1 MFTRGRSKDRT
12 SRKVTPPS
20 ASYMSN
26 DQFANYLAEL
36 RDNRIARPG
45 GARPGPAPSNSRMSL
60 DQSAF
65 KTYSPAPAAPSPN
78 NEAPPG
84 RAESIISHRRARS
97 SMSISSRTARALVQ
111 PPAPSG
117 PPLSANVV
125 VPSATYMVRG
135 QRWMEREEM
144 TSLRDALEDMD
155 TNEELEAEIK
165 LHAAAQQEASDLVF
179 RHQNPQPTPEPDA
192 PYRYRDHMRKNSYQH
207 ARAQSVGP
215 YTGPDAVPVLG
226 FPTRSF
232 SNGSNVSSTQRDR
245 VSSGSSTGSD
255 ANQAQRPGQR
265 VSFDEP
271 RGRDPV
277 SRKGS
282 KSYGSLAHTIGHAPS
297 RRRSSGKRNISGEF
311 RSSFTTD
318 QIWEEPA
325 ASDDEAAKAA
335 AMKGSA
341 DAPAPL
347 RVKPRNPLNRVQFEA
362 DPAAPRAASTPP
374 LELKPRERFEIYKNP
389 PSQSRNA
396 GYTANP
402 APAVTPPADSQAD
415 PLLTA
420 AAPSL
425 SPTKDGREIRSDDI
439 RTATTKSL
447 RDRSPLLPTP
457 SAVSDAP
464 GRPIVSFDQTWTPP
478 SAAKIKTEADVT
490 PAADYRRPR
499 VESKFE
505 ATRPARK
512 IGGPREAAGRAYGG
526 DKEVVGAVGR
536 GGGGVEAF
544 VEVKGGRMEEERSG
558 VRGGVRG
565 AREPLV
571 STQSSPDVM
580 VRAASSVS
588 VPAPPTISVEEA
600 PTISISSAPSISV
613 SEPPSI
619 SVSGPPVISVSSP
632 PAISVSGPPP
642 PSISVSG
649 PPAISISEPP
659 AISVSRP
666 PAISVNSAPTISV
679 STPPVPS
686 IVEPSTSSRP
696 TPRAL
701 PDPKVLARNKDPF
714 ARPNRISTSHWSPA
728 PAPAGA
734 RATATCHYC
743 RHPIAGRVI
752 ALAGHAER
760 WHPGCFSCHCCR
772 TQLADFEI
780 KPEPEAERAARLDR
794 IARRRGGE
802 VVEGDDEGGARAQ
815 DDGDERLRF
824 YCHLDWHELFAPR
837 CRHCKTPIV
846 GSHVVAMGAHF
857 HTEHFFCAECGD
869 PFPPGSAHVE
879 LDGYAWC
886 TECVAVR
893 TERRAPKCGLCKK
906 PVVGRVVG
914 ALGREFHEDC
924 FRCGECGGGFGDGE
938 IFLRG
943 DVGVACRGCM
953 ERGLKA

>member
-45 GARPGPAPSNSRMSL
+45 GARPGPSPSNNRMSL
-60 DQSAF
+60 DQTAF
-65 KTYSPAPAAPSPN
+65 KTYSPAPAAPSPV
-78 NEAPPG
+78 NEAPTPG

-97 SMSISSRTARALVQ
+97 SMSTSSRTGRALVQ
-111 PPAPSG
+111 PPAPAG

-165 LHAAAQQEASDLVF
+165 LHAAAQQEASDLVWK
-179 RHQNPQPTPEPDA
+179 HQNPQPTPEPDA

-232 SNGSNVSSTQRDR
+232 SNSSNVSTQRDR

-255 ANQAQRPGQR
+255 AHPAQRPGQR

-271 RGRDPV
+271 RGRDPI
-277 SRKGS
+277 SRKGA

-318 QIWEEPA
+318 QIWEEPG

-402 APAVTPPADSQAD
+402 APATAPADTTPADALQPPAAS
-415 PLLTA
+415 
-420 AAPSL
+420 

-464 GRPIVSFDQTWTPP
+464 GRPILQTIDDQGSNRNSRPRDP
-478 SAAKIKTEADVT
+478 SAKSGGREKRQGGLMGAI
-490 PAADYRRPR
+490 
-499 VESKFE
+499 
-505 ATRPARK
+505 RK
-512 IGGPREAAGRAYGG
+512 LSGR
-526 DKEVVGAVGR
+526 
-536 GGGGVEAF
+536 GVEAF
-544 VEVKGGRMEEERSG
+544 VEVKGGRVEEERGEVRGGNKGG

-580 VRAASSVS
+580 VRAAPSAS

-619 SVSGPPVISVSSP
+619 SVSSS
-632 PAISVSGPPP
+632 PAISVSAPPAIAVSAPPP

-649 PPAISISEPP
+649 PPSISISEPP

-666 PAISVNSAPTISV
+666 PAISVISAPTISV
-679 STPPVPS
+679 SAPSVPS

-696 TPRAL
+696 AARAL

-879 LDGYAWC
+879 LEG
-886 TECVAVR
+886 
-893 TERRAPKCGLCKK
+893 
-906 PVVGRVVG
+906 
-914 ALGREFHEDC
+914 
-924 FRCGECGGGFGDGE
+924 
-938 IFLRG
+938 
-943 DVGVACRGCM
+943 
-953 ERGLKA
+953 

>member
-1 MFTRGRSKDRT
+1 
-12 SRKVTPPS
+12 
-20 ASYMSN
+20 
-26 DQFANYLAEL
+26 
-36 RDNRIARPG
+36 
-45 GARPGPAPSNSRMSL
+45 
-60 DQSAF
+60 
-65 KTYSPAPAAPSPN
+65 
-78 NEAPPG
+78 
-84 RAESIISHRRARS
+84 
-97 SMSISSRTARALVQ
+97 
-111 PPAPSG
+111 
-117 PPLSANVV
+117 
-125 VPSATYMVRG
+125 MVRG

-155 TNEELEAEIK
+155 TNEEFEAEVK
-165 LHAAAQQEASDLVF
+165 LHAAAQQEASDLVW
-179 RHQNPQPTPEPDA
+179 RHQNPQPAPEPDA

-226 FPTRSF
+226 FPTRSV
-232 SNGSNVSSTQRDR
+232 SGGSNISSTQRDR

-255 ANQAQRPGQR
+255 AHPAHRPGQR

-271 RGRDPV
+271 RGRDPGP
-277 SRKGS
+277 RKGA

-318 QIWEEPA
+318 QIWEEPG
-325 ASDDEAAKAA
+325 ASDDDAAKEA

-402 APAVTPPADSQAD
+402 PPPTVPAETPAETLQTP
-415 PLLTA
+415 
-420 AAPSL
+420 AAPSA

-478 SAAKIKTEADVT
+478 SAAKIKTEADVM

-512 IGGPREAAGRAYGG
+512 IGGPREAAGRVYGG
-526 DKEVVGAVGR
+526 DKEVVGAVGGSR
-536 GGGGVEAF
+536 GGAEAF
-544 VEVKGGRMEEERSG
+544 VEVKGGRMAEERGG
-558 VRGGVRG
+558 VRGGVMG
-565 AREPLV
+565 AREQLV
-571 STQSSPDVM
+571 SSQSSPAIV
-580 VRAASSVS
+580 VREAPSVLVS
-588 VPAPPTISVEEA
+588 APPTSSVEEA
-600 PTISISSAPSISV
+600 PAISISSAPSISV

-619 SVSGPPVISVSSP
+619 SVSGPPAISVSAP

-649 PPAISISEPP
+649 PPAIAISAPPP
-659 AISVSRP
+659 AVSVSRP

-686 IVEPSTSSRP
+686 IVEPSASSRP

-714 ARPNRISTSHWSPA
+714 ARPNRISASHWSPA

-760 WHPGCFSCHCCR
+760 WHPSCFSCHCCR

-780 KPEPEAERAARLDR
+780 KPEPDAERAARLDR
-794 IARRRGGE
+794 IVRRRGGE
-802 VVEGDDEGGARAQ
+802 AVEGDDEGGARAQ
-815 DDGDERLRF
+815 EDGDERLRF

-846 GSHVVAMGAHF
+846 GAHVVAMGAHF

-879 LDGYAWC
+879 LEGYAWC